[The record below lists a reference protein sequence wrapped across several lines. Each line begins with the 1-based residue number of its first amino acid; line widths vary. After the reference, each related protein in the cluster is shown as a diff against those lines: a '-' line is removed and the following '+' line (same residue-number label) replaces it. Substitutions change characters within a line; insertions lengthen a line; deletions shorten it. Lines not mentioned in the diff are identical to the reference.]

1 VYSAE
6 QILQAL
12 SYQELYDTLKSI
24 VNEDCYLV
32 DYITCE
38 LAGDFMY
45 MLEVYDLIW
54 IASDDRIMLTPKG
67 EKVLLY
73 VTQVVELSKKSKKV
87 KAYKL

>member
-1 VYSAE
+1 MYSAE

-12 SYQELYDTLKSI
+12 SYEELYDTLKSI

-45 MLEVYDLIW
+45 MLELYDLIW
-54 IASDDRIMLTPKG
+54 FASDDRIMLTPKG

-73 VTQVVELSKKSKKV
+73 ITQVVELSKKQKKV
-87 KAYKL
+87 KTYKL